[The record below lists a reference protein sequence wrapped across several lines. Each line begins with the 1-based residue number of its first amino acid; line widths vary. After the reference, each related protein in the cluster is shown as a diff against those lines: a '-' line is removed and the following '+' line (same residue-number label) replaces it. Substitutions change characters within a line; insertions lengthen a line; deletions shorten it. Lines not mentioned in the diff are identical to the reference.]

1 MELKDYYGIMGVKRT
16 DDAKTI
22 KTAYRRLARKYHP
35 DVSKEPDAEA
45 RFKEIAEA
53 WNVLNDETR
62 RAEYDQ
68 QWEHRNDPY
77 FNQSRHNQSREQGQS
92 NSYQGF
98 SQQDF
103 NPEDFD
109 DIYSSIF
116 GQAGRHSRRQ
126 QRSSRGQDLEIELA
140 VFLEEAQEEHKR
152 TISYNLP
159 VYNAYGLVEGE
170 TPKTLNVKIPAGVVD
185 GQRIRLK
192 GQGTAG
198 ENGGENGDLWLTIRI
213 APHPLFD
220 IKGHDLEIVIPL
232 APWEA
237 ALGAKVSVPTLK
249 ESILLTVPAGSQ
261 AGQRLRIKGKGLGS
275 KDKTGDLYAIIKI
288 VMPPK
293 PDADTRAL
301 WEKLA
306 AAQHGFD
313 PRKDWE
319 KR

>member
-1 MELKDYYGIMGVKRT
+1 MELKDYYTIMGVKRT
-16 DDAKTI
+16 DDLKTI

-53 WNVLNDETR
+53 WQVLSDKER

-68 QWEHRNDPY
+68 LWEHRNDPQFQQY
-77 FNQSRHNQSREQGQS
+77 GQGQPNQSYRQQGAS
-92 NSYQGF
+92 
-98 SQQDF
+98 
-103 NPEDFD
+103 PEDFD

-116 GQAGRHSRRQ
+116 GQRGRSSWHQ
-126 QRSSRGQDLEIELA
+126 QRSTRGHDLEIELA
-140 VFLEEAQEEHKR
+140 IFLEETQEAHTR
-152 TISYNLP
+152 TLSYNLP
-159 VYNAYGLVEGE
+159 VYNAYGFVESE
-170 TPKTLNVKIPAGVVD
+170 IPKTLNVKIPAGVVE

-220 IKGHDLEIVIPL
+220 VKDHDIEIVVPL

-237 ALGAKVSVPTLK
+237 ALGAKVTIPTLK
-249 ESILLTVPAGSQ
+249 EKIALTIPANSQ
-261 AGQRLRIKGKGLGS
+261 AGQRLRVRGKGLAS
-275 KDKTGDLYAIIKI
+275 KEKTGDLYAIIKI
-288 VMPPK
+288 VMPTNTN
-293 PDADTRAL
+293 AEATVL

-306 AAQHGFD
+306 ASQQGFD
-313 PRKDWE
+313 PRKDWG
-319 KR
+319 KK